1 MKKNIQSKKFSDF
14 SFNLDFLK
22 RINDNGFINP
32 TKIQEKVI
40 PIVLENKYDIVGISQ
55 TGTGKT
61 GAFIFPL
68 LNNLEK
74 TKEPT
79 ILILC
84 PTRELSIQIFNTI
97 EKFKQKEIKSVNV
110 YGGSSIK
117 EQVQKIKKGPEI
129 IIGTPG
135 RVIDLMKRGVLK
147 LDFVKKIVLDE
158 ADYMLDLGFIEDI
171 KYILK
176 QTNKDKRV
184 YLFSAT
190 FEKRI
195 RELAKRFL
203 KNEVLVEIKD
213 ISEKPDIK
221 QILINSEKKDK
232 VNLIKNI
239 INIEKNFYG
248 IIFCN
253 TKREVD
259 DIANILR
266 KNFKVGF
273 FHGDVVQSKR
283 QKIVNLFRNKV
294 TNILIASDVAARGI
308 DIKEIT
314 HIINYSLPKDITTY
328 THRIGRCG
336 RAKVKGEAISFSQK
350 KDAFLIKQIKQNFE
364 NVNLKKI
371 ENNKF
376 LDDDFDFKIDSRSFK
391 NNRRKSFSKNKNIF
405 KDKKRFEKNKS
416 NFRKDENKSKNDFNN
431 KKAFSK
437 KEKSSKNFFHKNKK
451 RKNFTK
457 KTK

>member
-61 GAFIFPL
+61 GAFILPL

-84 PTRELSIQIFNTI
+84 PTRELSIQIFNTL
-97 EKFKQKEIKSVNV
+97 ENLKQKEIKSVNV

-117 EQVQKIKKGPEI
+117 EQIQKIKKGPEI

-135 RVIDLMKRGVLK
+135 RVIDLIKRGVLK

-283 QKIVNLFRNKV
+283 QKIVNLFRNKI

-350 KDAFLIKQIKQNFE
+350 KDAFLIKQIKENFE

-376 LDDDFDFKIDSRSFK
+376 LDDDFDFKIERSFK
-391 NNRRKSFSKNKNIF
+391 NNRGKSFLKNKNSF
-405 KDKKRFEKNKS
+405 RDKKKFERIKS
-416 NFRKDENKSKNDFNN
+416 NLKRDRDRDKNDFNN
-431 KKAFSK
+431 KKTFSK
-437 KEKSSKNFFHKNKK
+437 KEKSSKRFFDKNKK
-451 RKNFTK
+451 GKSFTK